1 MKEPIIHGIFPCPVM
16 FSNLERSLT
25 DKEIV
30 AFNHFG
36 KNIRNNEG
44 NTTSVDNY
52 VLKHKDLQDIK
63 DFIQSYI
70 DTYIEKVIIPRTK
83 VDLYIT
89 QSWLNYTKAGQYH
102 HVHTHPNSVISGVF
116 YINATQGDKITFSK
130 QTRDMILE
138 FETDDFQL
146 FNSKSWFFD
155 VSSNNIVLFPSTLQ
169 HRVETLDQKKT
180 DVRISLAFNTFLKG
194 HAGDNNGLTELIL

>member
-1 MKEPIIHGIFPCPVM
+1 MKEPIIQGIFPCPVM
-16 FSNLERSLT
+16 FSKLERSLS
-25 DKEIV
+25 DKEIA

-36 KNIRNNEG
+36 KDVRSNEG

-52 VLKHKDLQDIK
+52 VLKHKDFKPLK
-63 DFIQSYI
+63 SFIQSHI
-70 DTYIEKVIIPRTK
+70 DAYVKKVIIPKTK
-83 VDLYIT
+83 VELYIT
-89 QSWLNYTKAGQYH
+89 QSWINYTKAGQFH

-130 QTRDMILE
+130 QTTDMILE

-146 FNSKSWFFD
+146 FNSKSWYFEVNTND
-155 VSSNNIVLFPSTLQ
+155 IVLFPSTLQ

-194 HAGDNNGLTELIL
+194 HVGDNRNLTELII

>member
-1 MKEPIIHGIFPCPVM
+1 MLF
-16 FSNLERSLT
+16 RS
-25 DKEIV
+25 
-30 AFNHFG
+30 
-36 KNIRNNEG
+36 
-44 NTTSVDNY
+44 
-52 VLKHKDLQDIK
+52 
-63 DFIQSYI
+63 FIQSNI
-70 DTYIEKVIIPRTK
+70 NTYIEKVIIPRTK

-194 HAGDNNGLTELIL
+194 HAGDNNNLTELIL